1 MPIAVRLS
9 RAFYDRFG
17 DEIVDELVGVL
28 NQVDAAFQGSL
39 RELNELNFARFDDR
53 LERRLASLE
62 ARLSSQLV
70 THMRWMIGI
79 LVMMF
84 IAVIGLW
91 FRH

>member
-17 DEIVDELVGVL
+17 
-28 NQVDAAFQGSL
+28 N
-39 RELNELNFARFDDR
+39 R

-79 LVMMF
+79 LVMMS